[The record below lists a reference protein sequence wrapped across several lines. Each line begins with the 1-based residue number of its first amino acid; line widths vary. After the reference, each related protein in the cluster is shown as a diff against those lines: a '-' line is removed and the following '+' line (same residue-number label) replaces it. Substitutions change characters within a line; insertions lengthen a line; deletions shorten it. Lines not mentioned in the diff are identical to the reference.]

1 MGMNYPDAVNIY
13 LASEQLLDPS
23 QDKRWLAA
31 PYCGVYQKFNFSL
44 NQFSKL
50 AAELELTEVEAVS
63 TFLRFLKFLRG
74 GYISVPLPCS
84 HLLQAFA
91 RPSPFCP
98 AFPAALQSHGAALFN
113 CYLELRSLE
122 EHPYEMAIAQIA
134 CELSAGSLIRLVLP
148 RRYSKKAST
157 AIDKRLFEYSE
168 LSTHTLEFL
177 SPQEAARAE
186 TVADVQIV
194 LGNPDYLETPPFTS
208 YRSFSC
214 ARASR
219 IYSLCLAP
227 HARMYCF
234 DTVYRLFP
242 GIDGSQFPDFQSW
255 DFEVNEI
262 PDDQYDDVT
271 EDLVF
276 PYLSSSVTGHESTG
290 DAGDY
295 EAITTSLQGPSGA
308 ISLNS
313 RYILIAR
320 ISSTQEAS
328 RILEVTSTDIEEIE
342 IGDVVVIQKSGLRD
356 AELAELGKL
365 DPEYQKNRKL
375 VFGWKER
382 ITRADQTGT
391 PWTLNRLLIKG
402 GQTMKGVNQG
412 QLDRWKSPDHGC
424 PGSDDTFRCLLG
436 LLEYSGDEISEI
448 ISAKY
453 RLHNHHR
460 QAGRSLSNLA
470 PTFLK
475 NLTVRG
481 DIDQSILDFE
491 ISTRSGPVKFA
502 ILKICDLTFDYDP

>member
-1 MGMNYPDAVNIY
+1 MNYPGTVKLY
-13 LASEQLLDPS
+13 LASEQLLDPD
-23 QDKRWLAA
+23 QDSRWLST
-31 PYCGVYQKFNFSL
+31 PYCGIYQKFNFNL
-44 NQFSKL
+44 NQFSNL
-50 AAELELTEVEAVS
+50 AAELEFTEVEAVS
-63 TFLRFLKFLRG
+63 SFLRFLKFLRG
-74 GYISVPLPCS
+74 GYISIPLPCS
-84 HLLQAFA
+84 NLLQAFA
-91 RPSPFCP
+91 RLSPFCP
-98 AFPAALQSHGAALFN
+98 AFPAALQSQGAALFN
-113 CYLELRSLE
+113 CYLELRGLE

-134 CELSAGSLIRLVLP
+134 GELSAGSLIRLILP

-157 AIDKRLFEYSE
+157 AIEKRLFEYIE
-168 LSTHTLEFL
+168 LSTHNLEFS

-227 HARMYCF
+227 HARKYCF

-242 GIDGSQFPDFQSW
+242 GIGGSEFPDFQSW
-255 DFEVNEI
+255 DFEINEFI
-262 PDDQYDDVT
+262 DAQDNDVT

-276 PYLSSSVTGHESTG
+276 PYLSSVKGHESTG
-290 DAGDY
+290 DTGDY

-308 ISLNS
+308 ICLNS
-313 RYILIAR
+313 RHILIAR

-365 DPEYQKNRKL
+365 DPEYQKNREL

-382 ITRADQTGT
+382 ITRADQTAT

-436 LLEYSGDEISEI
+436 LLEYTGDEISEI

-475 NLTVRG
+475 NLTIRG
-481 DIDQSILDFE
+481 NIDQSILDFE
-491 ISTRSGPVKFA
+491 ISTPPGPVKFA
-502 ILKICDLTFDYDP
+502 ILKICDFTFDYNP

>member
-1 MGMNYPDAVNIY
+1 MNYPDTVKLY
-13 LASEQLLDPS
+13 LASEQLLDPDQES
-23 QDKRWLAA
+23 RWLST
-31 PYCGVYQKFNFSL
+31 PNCGIYQKFNFSL

-50 AAELELTEVEAVS
+50 AAELELTEGEAVS
-63 TFLRFLKFLRG
+63 SFLRFLKFLRG
-74 GYISVPLPCS
+74 GYISMPLPCS

-98 AFPAALQSHGAALFN
+98 AFPSALQTHGAALFN
-113 CYLELRSLE
+113 CYLDLRSLE
-122 EHPYEMAIAQIA
+122 EHPYEMAVAQIA
-134 CELSAGSLIRLVLP
+134 GELPSGSLIRLVLP

-194 LGNPDYLETPPFTS
+194 LGNPDYLETPPFTN

-227 HARMYCF
+227 HARKYCF
-234 DTVYRLFP
+234 DTVYRLFR
-242 GIDGSQFPDFQSW
+242 GIGGSQFPDFQSW
-255 DFEVNEI
+255 DFEVSKI
-262 PDDQYDDVT
+262 PDGQYDDVT

-276 PYLSSSVTGHESTG
+276 PYLSSAVTGHESTG
-290 DAGDY
+290 DTGDY
-295 EAITTSLQGPSGA
+295 EAITTFLQGPSGA
-308 ISLNS
+308 VSLNS
-313 RYILIAR
+313 RHILIAR
-320 ISSTQEAS
+320 ISSTQEYS
-328 RILEVTSTDIEEIE
+328 RILEVISTDIEEIE

-365 DPEYQKNRKL
+365 DSEYQKNRKL
-375 VFGWKER
+375 VFGWKGR
-382 ITRADQTGT
+382 LTRADQTAT

-402 GQTMKGVNQG
+402 GQTMRGVNQG

-436 LLEYSGDEISEI
+436 LLEYTADEIREI

-460 QAGRSLSNLA
+460 QAGKNLSNLA

-475 NLTVRG
+475 NRTIRG
-481 DIDQSILDFE
+481 NIDHSILDFE
-491 ISTRSGPVKFA
+491 ISSPPGPVKFA
-502 ILKICDLTFDYDP
+502 MLKICDLTFDYNS